1 MRRVLSLAGAAALAL
16 LVGSASAEAQTMRFT
31 ALLSGANEVP
41 GIASGS
47 GGTATVTLNTA
58 TRAVTYKVDVYNM
71 PSGTTQAHFHVGG
84 PGVAGPVV
92 VNFVVQPNIS
102 NDFSISGTATSADL
116 VPRQAQ
122 GIGSWDD
129 FIEALVLGQVYANV
143 HSTVNPGGE
152 VRGQVLPVP
161 E

>member
-1 MRRVLSLAGAAALAL
+1 MRRALSLAGAATLAL

-102 NDFSISGTATSADL
+102 NDF
-116 VPRQAQ
+116 
-122 GIGSWDD
+122 
-129 FIEALVLGQVYANV
+129 
-143 HSTVNPGGE
+143 
-152 VRGQVLPVP
+152 
-161 E
+161 

>member
-16 LVGSASAEAQTMRFT
+16 LVASASAEAQTMRFT

-58 TRAVTYKVDVYNM
+58 TRAVTYKIDVYNM

>member
-16 LVGSASAEAQTMRFT
+16 LVGSASAEAQTLRFT

-152 VRGQVLPVP
+152 IRGQVLPVP

>member
-1 MRRVLSLAGAAALAL
+1 MRRMLSLAGAAALAL
-16 LVGSASAEAQTMRFT
+16 LVGSASAEAQTISFT
-31 ALLSGANEVP
+31 AQLSGANETP

-71 PSGTTQAHFHVGG
+71 PSGTTAAHFHAGG

-92 VNFVVQPNIS
+92 VNFAVQTNIS
-102 NDFSISGTATSADL
+102 NDFAISGTATAADL
-116 VPRQAQ
+116 VPRSAQ
-122 GIGSWDD
+122 GVNSWDD
-129 FIEALVLGQVYANV
+129 FVEALILGQIYVNV

-152 VRGQVLPVP
+152 VRGQVVPVQ
-161 E
+161 

>member
-58 TRAVTYKVDVYNM
+58 TRAVTYRVDVYNM

-102 NDFSISGTATSADL
+102 NDFSISGTATAADL

>member
-58 TRAVTYKVDVYNM
+58 TRAVTYRVDVYNM

-152 VRGQVLPVP
+152 IRGQVLPVP

>member
-122 GIGSWDD
+122 GIGNETNCVAEH
-129 FIEALVLGQVYANV
+129 FG
-143 HSTVNPGGE
+143 PGFGH
-152 VRGQVLPVP
+152 RGQLGIVDRAGEPHGELGLG
-161 E
+161 

>member
-1 MRRVLSLAGAAALAL
+1 MRRVLSLAGATALAL

-58 TRAVTYKVDVYNM
+58 TRAVTYKIDVFNM

-129 FIEALVLGQVYANV
+129 FIQALVLGQVYANV

>member
-152 VRGQVLPVP
+152 IRGQVLPVP